1 MIYKNALINGEITD
15 IEISEGKIISIGK
28 SDADGFDLSGK
39 TVYPGLVDIHTH
51 GGVGYDTMDG
61 DGLCEMSQYLAQN
74 GVTAWLPT
82 TMTVSMEQIKSV
94 VNAQL
99 PKNCG
104 AQIMGFHM
112 EGPYI
117 SPKRKGAQ
125 NEKYIKAPDI
135 NEFNELKNIKK
146 VTIAPELPGSM
157 EFIKQC
163 KTAVSLGHTDADYE
177 CASDAFKAGAKCLT
191 HTFNAMPGLH
201 HRDPGP
207 IGAAVDNDAYVEVIC
222 DGLHIH
228 KSVITMLYRTFGA
241 DRMVLISDS
250 MRATGLCDGEYE
262 FGGQMITVKDSVA
275 RTEEGAIAGS
285 TTNLMGCV
293 KKAIE
298 FGIPVSDA
306 FKMAS
311 ETPAKLINVKK
322 GRLLP
327 GYDADFIVVDDELN
341 VITTVVG
348 GEIVSG

>member
-1 MIYKNALINGEITD
+1 MIYKNALINDEITD
-15 IEISEGKIISIGK
+15 IETSDGKIINIGK
-28 SDADGFDLSGK
+28 NDADGFDLGGK
-39 TVYPGLVDIHTH
+39 KVYPGLVDIHTH
-51 GGVGYDTMDG
+51 GSVGYDTMDG
-61 DGLCEMSQYLAQN
+61 DGLCKMSQYLAKN

-82 TMTVSMEQIKSV
+82 TMTVSMDKIKSV

-99 PKNCG
+99 PQNCG
-104 AQIMGFHM
+104 AEIMGFHM

-135 NEFNELKNIKK
+135 NEFNELQNIRK

-163 KTAVSLGHTDADYE
+163 KTTVSLGHTDADYE
-177 CASDAFKAGAKCLT
+177 CASEAFKSGAKCLT

-228 KSVITMLYRTFGA
+228 KSVIMMLYRTFGA

-298 FGIPVSDA
+298 FGIPAGDA

-327 GYDADFIVVDDELN
+327 GYDADFIVVDDDLN

-348 GEIVSG
+348 GEVVSG

>member
-15 IEISEGKIISIGK
+15 IEVCDGKIKSIEK
-28 SDADGFDLSGK
+28 TDADGFDLGGK
-39 TVYPGLVDIHTH
+39 CVYPGLVDIHTH
-51 GGVGYDTMDG
+51 GCVGYDTMDG
-61 DGLCEMSQYLAQN
+61 DGLCEMSEYLAKN
-74 GVTAWLPT
+74 GITSWLPT
-82 TMTVSMEQIKSV
+82 TMTVSMEKIKSV
-94 VNAQL
+94 VNADL
-99 PKNCG
+99 PKDCG
-104 AQIMGFHM
+104 AEIMGFHM

-135 NEFNELKNIKK
+135 DEFEELRNIKK
-146 VTIAPELPGSM
+146 VTIAPELDGSID
-157 EFIKQC
+157 FIKKC
-163 KTAVSLGHTDADYE
+163 DAVVSLGHTDADFE
-177 CASDAFKAGAKCLT
+177 CAKDAFRAGAKCLT
-191 HTFNAMPGLH
+191 HTFNAMPALH

-207 IGAAVDNDAYVEVIC
+207 IGAAVECDGYVEVIC

-262 FGGQMITVKDSVA
+262 FGGQTITVKNAVA
-275 RTEEGAIAGS
+275 RTQDGAIAGS

-298 FGIPVSDA
+298 FGIPTEDA
-306 FKMAS
+306 FRMAS

-327 GYDADFIVVDDELN
+327 GYDADFIVVDDNLN
-341 VITTVVG
+341 IIRTVVG
-348 GEIVSG
+348 GKLIED